1 MVYQPYLRSQECL
14 PLARAS
20 IKIDN
25 HYHMN
30 LDASAIVDWYCYS
43 GVVALVPLSWVVG
56 GGRGGW
62 RSRSRIQKEPCH
74 SLKIRPSP
82 RLSLIKYQVGYKQ
95 SQYETRPKTHNIRMF
110 NRWPMSFF
118 CTCMTIKQQTASQC
132 QLVPKMLILPCL
144 CIPTCIILE
153 LCQIMCLSL
162 LLLYGFSVAKIS
174 T

>member
-56 GGRGGW
+56 GGRGGVEIKIEDPEGAMPQ
-62 RSRSRIQKEPCH
+62 SKNQAIAKAEP
-74 SLKIRPSP
+74 
-82 RLSLIKYQVGYKQ
+82 
-95 SQYETRPKTHNIRMF
+95 N
-110 NRWPMSFF
+110 
-118 CTCMTIKQQTASQC
+118 
-132 QLVPKMLILPCL
+132 
-144 CIPTCIILE
+144 
-153 LCQIMCLSL
+153 
-162 LLLYGFSVAKIS
+162 
-174 T
+174 